1 MIVRIVKMTFKPET
15 VNQFLAVF
23 ENSKEKIRAF
33 ECCEHLKL
41 LQEKKEGNIFFTYS
55 YWQSETHLNNYRHS
69 ELFKDTWA
77 KTKVLFAD
85 KPEAWSLNKLHQLD

>member
-1 MIVRIVKMTFKPET
+1 MTFKPET

-33 ECCEHLKL
+33 EGCEHLKL

-69 ELFKDTWA
+69 EYLKI
-77 KTKVLFAD
+77 LGQ
-85 KPEAWSLNKLHQLD
+85 KPKFCLLINLKLGRSISCIS